1 MKIAIKTP
9 LFLVLI
15 FSVLLANAQQAKKP
29 INFVLGEYPAQPQS
43 PEYFTRSGYLPTS
56 QFRSNFTYYLY
67 FGKKDATTP
76 GWNRVVKLFDIEGES
91 YSVTKAVPGEKP
103 FKKVIIR
110 RSSNDQKTTALFEI
124 PSALGNPVADRSSVY
139 ILPDYSG
146 NMEDLINT
154 YTINRGT
161 DNVFVNDAATTTN
174 IERVDMILD
183 SPMSV
188 ASLNKQTSG
197 FLLMDRGGNDNFK
210 VAAIIGFNDVT
221 DEVTQLTAAAT
232 VSKSYWGQTG
242 VNIISVVLQGQ
253 PEELYPSQT
262 ISLQS
267 LSGVFVPLSIFNN
280 LPDGA
285 TLYGIS
291 VFANDV
297 NLSPEDLLDIDK
309 YPTNT
314 PEAIGSQ
321 DNGLDLM
328 AGGGFF
334 TKAILVKGKIWKDE
348 SLDAIIN
355 NGENGI
361 DAGIWVNLVDPDDKV
376 VSSVKVADD
385 GSYTLFVPDNGI
397 VSGNYKVILTTK
409 EYYEGNVLTASER
422 PDGYGFTGVNVGGT
436 PNTSNKSGIIDIGEI
451 DGNGDIT
458 DVNFGILDEAQLPV
472 TFGSIQAYIKNNE
485 LFVLWS
491 TLSEVGNS
499 RFEIEASY
507 DGKNFFKIGEVAS
520 QAEGGN
526 SSSELQ
532 YSFQKKISAS
542 LLFIPV
548 LAAVVLMLFAFNR
561 KNKLWAL
568 SLLFA
573 MVSLFGFYSCK
584 KSDQAFTKD
593 ADKLFI
599 RIKQIDLDNQY
610 EYSKTVQVI
619 KY

>member
-67 FGKKDATTP
+67 FGKKDATTL

-161 DNVFVNDAATTTN
+161 DNVFVNVGSTTTN

-232 VSKSYWGQTG
+232 VSKSY
-242 VNIISVVLQGQ
+242 
-253 PEELYPSQT
+253 
-262 ISLQS
+262 
-267 LSGVFVPLSIFNN
+267 
-280 LPDGA
+280 
-285 TLYGIS
+285 
-291 VFANDV
+291 
-297 NLSPEDLLDIDK
+297 
-309 YPTNT
+309 
-314 PEAIGSQ
+314 
-321 DNGLDLM
+321 
-328 AGGGFF
+328 
-334 TKAILVKGKIWKDE
+334 
-348 SLDAIIN
+348 
-355 NGENGI
+355 
-361 DAGIWVNLVDPDDKV
+361 
-376 VSSVKVADD
+376 
-385 GSYTLFVPDNGI
+385 
-397 VSGNYKVILTTK
+397 
-409 EYYEGNVLTASER
+409 
-422 PDGYGFTGVNVGGT
+422 
-436 PNTSNKSGIIDIGEI
+436 
-451 DGNGDIT
+451 
-458 DVNFGILDEAQLPV
+458 
-472 TFGSIQAYIKNNE
+472 
-485 LFVLWS
+485 
-491 TLSEVGNS
+491 
-499 RFEIEASY
+499 
-507 DGKNFFKIGEVAS
+507 
-520 QAEGGN
+520 
-526 SSSELQ
+526 
-532 YSFQKKISAS
+532 
-542 LLFIPV
+542 
-548 LAAVVLMLFAFNR
+548 
-561 KNKLWAL
+561 
-568 SLLFA
+568 
-573 MVSLFGFYSCK
+573 
-584 KSDQAFTKD
+584 
-593 ADKLFI
+593 
-599 RIKQIDLDNQY
+599 
-610 EYSKTVQVI
+610 
-619 KY
+619 

>member
-334 TKAILVKGKIWKDE
+334 TKAILVKGKIWRDE
-348 SLDAIIN
+348 N
-355 NGENGI
+355 I
-361 DAGIWVNLVDPDDKV
+361 DAVFNGNEDGIGAGLWVNLVDPDDKV

-573 MVSLFGFYSCK
+573 MVSSFGFYSCK

>member
-1 MKIAIKTP
+1 
-9 LFLVLI
+9 
-15 FSVLLANAQQAKKP
+15 
-29 INFVLGEYPAQPQS
+29 
-43 PEYFTRSGYLPTS
+43 PTS

-188 ASLNKQTSG
+188 DSLNKQTSG

-348 SLDAIIN
+348 
-355 NGENGI
+355 
-361 DAGIWVNLVDPDDKV
+361 
-376 VSSVKVADD
+376 
-385 GSYTLFVPDNGI
+385 
-397 VSGNYKVILTTK
+397 
-409 EYYEGNVLTASER
+409 
-422 PDGYGFTGVNVGGT
+422 
-436 PNTSNKSGIIDIGEI
+436 
-451 DGNGDIT
+451 
-458 DVNFGILDEAQLPV
+458 
-472 TFGSIQAYIKNNE
+472 
-485 LFVLWS
+485 
-491 TLSEVGNS
+491 
-499 RFEIEASY
+499 
-507 DGKNFFKIGEVAS
+507 
-520 QAEGGN
+520 
-526 SSSELQ
+526 
-532 YSFQKKISAS
+532 
-542 LLFIPV
+542 
-548 LAAVVLMLFAFNR
+548 
-561 KNKLWAL
+561 
-568 SLLFA
+568 
-573 MVSLFGFYSCK
+573 
-584 KSDQAFTKD
+584 
-593 ADKLFI
+593 
-599 RIKQIDLDNQY
+599 
-610 EYSKTVQVI
+610 
-619 KY
+619 

>member
-1 MKIAIKTP
+1 MSRLTKLIVSLP
-9 LFLVLI
+9 VFLV
-15 FSVLLANAQQAKKP
+15 FSSLMANAQPKKP
-29 INFVLGEYPAQPQS
+29 INFVIGNTPTQS
-43 PEYFTRSGYLPTS
+43 PAYKYTIKGYGG
-56 QFRSNFTYYLY
+56 TYATNRNYELI
-67 FGKKDATTP
+67 FGQKNANTP
-76 GWNRVVKLFDIEGES
+76 SFNRVVKLFDIQGES
-91 YSVTKAVPGEKP
+91 YSVTKGVSGEKP

-110 RSSNDQKTTALFEI
+110 RSSGSTKTTALFEI
-124 PSALGNPVADRSSVY
+124 PNELPTNVFPNNYKVY
-139 ILPDYSG
+139 MVPDYVG
-146 NMEDLINT
+146 TMENLINS

-174 IERVDMILD
+174 IERVDLILEN
-183 SPMSV
+183 PVSV
-188 ASLNKQTSG
+188 HAVTKNTSG
-197 FLLMDRGGNDNFK
+197 FLLMERGGNDDFK
-210 VAAIIGFNDVT
+210 VAAITGLSGDNIT
-221 DEVTQLTAAAT
+221 KLAT
-232 VSKSYWGQTG
+232 PSLVKKSDWGATG
-242 VNIISVVLQGQ
+242 VQIPSIVLQGE
-253 PEELYPSQT
+253 PNALKPSQN
-262 ISLQS
+262 ISTQM
-267 LSGVFVPLSIFNN
+267 LSGVFIPLSALNVSAGETI
-280 LPDGA
+280 
-285 TLYGIS
+285 YGLS
-291 VFANDV
+291 LFAADV
-297 NLSPEDLLDIDK
+297 NLSGADLLNISK

-314 PEAIGSQ
+314 K
-321 DNGLDLM
+321 DNSGGYSHGLDLM

-334 TKAILVKGKIWKDE
+334 TRAILVKGKIWKDE

-361 DAGIWVNLVDPDDKV
+361 DAGIWVNLVDPNGKV
-376 VSSVKVADD
+376 VSSVQTKND
-385 GSYTLFVPDNGI
+385 GSYTLYTPDNSLVDG
-397 VSGNYKVILTTK
+397 GYKVILTTR
-409 EYYEGNVLTASER
+409 EYYEGDVLTHSER
-422 PDGYGFTGVNVGGT
+422 PDGYGYTGVNVGGV
-436 PNTSNKSGIIDIGEI
+436 PDVSNKSGIINIGAI
-451 DGNGDIT
+451 DGNSDDIT
-458 DVNFGILDEAQLPV
+458 EVNFGVLDEHSLPV

-573 MVSLFGFYSCK
+573 MVSSFGFYSCK

>member
-1 MKIAIKTP
+1 
-9 LFLVLI
+9 
-15 FSVLLANAQQAKKP
+15 
-29 INFVLGEYPAQPQS
+29 
-43 PEYFTRSGYLPTS
+43 
-56 QFRSNFTYYLY
+56 
-67 FGKKDATTP
+67 
-76 GWNRVVKLFDIEGES
+76 
-91 YSVTKAVPGEKP
+91 
-103 FKKVIIR
+103 
-110 RSSNDQKTTALFEI
+110 
-124 PSALGNPVADRSSVY
+124 
-139 ILPDYSG
+139 
-146 NMEDLINT
+146 MEDLINT

-161 DNVFVNDAATTTN
+161 DNVFVNVGSTTTN

-334 TKAILVKGKIWKDE
+334 TKAILVKGKIWRDE
-348 SLDAIIN
+348 NIDAVF
-355 NGENGI
+355 NGNEDGI
-361 DAGIWVNLVDPDDKV
+361 DAGIWVNLVDPNGKV
-376 VSSVKVADD
+376 VSSVQTKND
-385 GSYTLFVPDNGI
+385 GSYTLYTPDNSLVDG
-397 VSGNYKVILTTK
+397 GYKVILTTR
-409 EYYEGNVLTASER
+409 EYYEGDVLTHSER
-422 PDGYGFTGVNVGGT
+422 PDGYGYTGVNVGGV
-436 PNTSNKSGIIDIGEI
+436 PDVSNKSGIINIGAI
-451 DGNGDIT
+451 DGNSDDIT
-458 DVNFGILDEAQLPV
+458 EVNFGVLDEHSLPV

-520 QAEGGN
+520 LAEGGN

-561 KNKLWAL
+561 KNKLGAL

-573 MVSLFGFYSCK
+573 MVSSFGFYSCK